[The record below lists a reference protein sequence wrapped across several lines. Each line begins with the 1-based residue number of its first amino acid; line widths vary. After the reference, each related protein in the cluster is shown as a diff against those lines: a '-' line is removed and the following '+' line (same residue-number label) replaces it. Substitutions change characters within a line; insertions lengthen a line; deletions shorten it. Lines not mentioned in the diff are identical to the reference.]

1 MVKLPSVRTS
11 PLKRPAMR
19 TLPDPSI
26 LPSMVRF
33 AAMTDSPPSPRGAG
47 TGRRG
52 AAAKAASLEIRSLG
66 AGRSAMGAGAGG
78 AAPAGTGVKGSLRP
92 VGAGPGVGFSFQ
104 SAIADS
110 PANEDHQRTR

>member
-1 MVKLPSVRTS
+1 MLKLPSMRTS

-33 AAMTDSPPSPRGAG
+33 AAMTDSPPSARGP
-47 TGRRG
+47 GRRD
-52 AAAKAASLEIRSLG
+52 AAARAASLEIRSLG
-66 AGRSAMGAGAGG
+66 AGRSATGAGAGG
-78 AAPAGTGVKGSLRP
+78 AAPVGTGVKGSFRP

-110 PANEDHQRTR
+110 PAIEDHKRTR

>member
-1 MVKLPSVRTS
+1 MLKLPSMRTS

-26 LPSMVRF
+26 LPSMVRL
-33 AAMTDSPPSPRGAG
+33 AAMTDSPPSPRGAEV
-47 TGRRG
+47 GRRG
-52 AAAKAASLEIRSLG
+52 AAAKAASLGIRSLG
-66 AGRSAMGAGAGG
+66 AGRSATGAGAGG

-92 VGAGPGVGFSFQ
+92 VVGAGLGVGFSFQ

-110 PANEDHQRTR
+110 PAFEDHKRT